1 MKWIYQRGDLPNIMA
16 NTSDS
21 SQDTYKSI
29 AAPAEGLYKDKGSRF
44 IAYAYPV
51 SSEAEVKPLVDAI
64 KKEHHA
70 ARHHCFSY
78 RIGYDG
84 ALMRANDDGEPSG
97 TAGRPILG
105 VIDSEQLKDVLV
117 VVVRYFGGILL
128 GVPGLINAY
137 REATRDAIANATVI
151 EKTACRSFILHFG
164 YLQMNDVQKVIKSG
178 GVTILSQSFD
188 MDCTMTV
195 SVPLSRAES
204 FADAISDKV
213 DRME

>member
-1 MKWIYQRGDLPNIMA
+1 MQCDCANIP
-16 NTSDS
+16 
-21 SQDTYKSI
+21 DTYKTI
-29 AAPAEGLYKDKGSRF
+29 AGPSEGLFKDKGSRF

-51 SSEAEVKPLVDAI
+51 SSEEQVKPLVEAI
-64 KKEHHA
+64 RKEHHA

-84 ALMRANDDGEPSG
+84 GLMRANDDGEPSG

-105 VIDSEQLKDVLV
+105 AIDSAGLKDVLV

-137 REATRDAIANATVI
+137 REATRDAIANASIV
-151 EKTACRSFILHFG
+151 EKTACRQFALHFG
-164 YLQMNDVQKVIKSG
+164 YLQMNSVQKVIKSG
-178 GVTILSQSFD
+178 GVEILGQQFD

-195 SVPLSRAES
+195 SVPLSRAEAFLES
-204 FADAISDKV
+204 VRDKV
-213 DRME
+213 DRVESPEMR